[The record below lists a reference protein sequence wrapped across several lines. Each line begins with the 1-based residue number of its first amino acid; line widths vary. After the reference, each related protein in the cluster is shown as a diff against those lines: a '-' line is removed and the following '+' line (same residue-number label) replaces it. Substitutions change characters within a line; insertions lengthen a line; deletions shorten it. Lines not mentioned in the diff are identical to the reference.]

1 MVKGAGTRGWVS
13 SLDQGRDVRGGA
25 YAFDSPLSPAVFGLD
40 AYAYPDLGIAC
51 QHDSCILS
59 AFIAQNLMD
68 RHVINSRKGWA
79 LVHGLPSI
87 LESL

>member
-1 MVKGAGTRGWVS
+1 VVKGAGTRGWVS
-13 SLDQGRDVRGGA
+13 PLDQGRDVGGAA
-25 YAFDSPLSPAVFGLD
+25 YAFDSPLVPAVFGLD

-68 RHVINSRKGWA
+68 RHVIKSRKSWA
-79 LVHGLPSI
+79 LTHSPPWI